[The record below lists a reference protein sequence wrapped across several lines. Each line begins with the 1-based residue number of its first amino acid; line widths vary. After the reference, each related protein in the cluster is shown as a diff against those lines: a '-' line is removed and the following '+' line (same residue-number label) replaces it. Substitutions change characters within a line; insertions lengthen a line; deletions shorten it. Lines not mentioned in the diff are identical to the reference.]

1 MWVRIPPGINQ
12 EASAMC
18 RGFVVSGDRMS
29 LEARIKRWYYEAQRR
44 GITLQS
50 ILIHPNDYDRAC
62 RDFPFLPIRVLG
74 QRDS

>member
-1 MWVRIPPGINQ
+1 
-12 EASAMC
+12 
-18 RGFVVSGDRMS
+18 MS

-50 ILIHPNDYDRAC
+50 ILIHPNDYHRAC

-74 QRDS
+74 QSQISARSPAPSAGPI

>member
-1 MWVRIPPGINQ
+1 
-12 EASAMC
+12 
-18 RGFVVSGDRMS
+18 MS

-50 ILIHPNDYDRAC
+50 ILIHPNDYHRAC

-74 QRDS
+74 NRCEEMNQHNAGD

>member
-1 MWVRIPPGINQ
+1 MP
-12 EASAMC
+12 
-18 RGFVVSGDRMS
+18 

-74 QRDS
+74 MPLPNDV

>member
-1 MWVRIPPGINQ
+1 ML
-12 EASAMC
+12 
-18 RGFVVSGDRMS
+18 

-50 ILIHPNDYDRAC
+50 ILIHPNDYQRAC

-74 QRDS
+74 HRIPASESPEPSAGSI

>member
-1 MWVRIPPGINQ
+1 
-12 EASAMC
+12 
-18 RGFVVSGDRMS
+18 MS
-29 LEARIKRWYYEAQRR
+29 LETRIKRWYYEAQRR

-74 QRDS
+74 YQIPAPEMPEPSAGPNGTSPAFYPLETP